1 MHVAYFVKI
10 FIVILSKMYIACF
23 VKTLIVTLFKKLIK
37 TNKLSLSL
45 QLRCLLHV
53 LLEHLLLFNLKKLI
67 TTTSCCLYKKKIYP
81 KYCCN
86 FMKPIDMTNAYKLNF
101 HYKNIYY
108 YFI

>member
-1 MHVAYFVKI
+1 MLRVLLKHLLLLY
-10 FIVILSKMYIACF
+10 L
-23 VKTLIVTLFKKLIK
+23 KKLIR

-67 TTTSCCLYKKKIYP
+67 TTTSCCLYKKKINS